1 MKLRLATVWLAGCS
15 GCHMSFLDLDEWLI
29 ELADRVDLVFS
40 PVASDIKTYPEDVDV
55 CLVEGGVAN
64 ADNLELILQV
74 RARTRLLV
82 SFGDCAITANVPG
95 MRNRLEGAEPVLR
108 RGYLELADGS
118 GQLPHAP
125 GLVPE
130 LLERVLPLHE
140 LVPVDHYL
148 PGCPPSAA
156 RIRAF
161 LELLLRGEPPRME
174 GAAMIRFG

>member
-1 MKLRLATVWLAGCS
+1 MKLRFATVWLAGCS

-29 ELADRVDLVFS
+29 ELAQRVDVVFS

-148 PGCPPSAA
+148 PGCPPSAT

-161 LELLLRGEPPRME
+161 LEPLLRGEPPLME